1 MKILANSRI
10 NGSNRHAFYQFSTT
24 SGSPLYIHM
33 KTNMQKNSSCMAC
46 VEAEGY
52 NYGVTAPILCSWVW
66 YNYSA
71 DDVIRAGFKDYYTGL
86 TAHGLYYSSDGYTVL
101 RAYNASSLYFCGFI
115 LNQVTANPTGEF
127 DIQVTAAIQT
137 DNSGNYY

>member
-1 MKILANSRI
+1 MKILSNSVV
-10 NGSNRHAFYQFSTT
+10 GTYNRFAFYQFSTT

-33 KTNMQKNSSCMAC
+33 KTNMQKNGSCMAC

-52 NYGVTAPILCSWVW
+52 NYGASLPILCSWVW

-71 DDVIRAGFKDYYTGL
+71 DDIIRAGFKDYYTGMS
-86 TAHGLYYSSDGYTVL
+86 AHGLYYSSDGYTVL
-101 RAYNASSLYFCGFI
+101 RAYAGSLYFCGFV
-115 LNQVTANPTGEF
+115 LNQVTANPVGPF
-127 DIQVTAAIQT
+127 NIQITAAIQT